1 MSEFRVDEDSLL
13 FQKFQQ
19 GDESA
24 FEQLIEKYKNIL
36 LNYLYNFT
44 GEKNTA
50 EDLLSEVFLRI
61 YRAAKFYQPR
71 AKFSTCLWRVA
82 TNIGR
87 DWRKKIHPA
96 IISLDDL
103 NSSEQ
108 PAKNFLAD
116 QQSFNPEKLL
126 LGNEQQKIIRQ
137 AILSLPEKQRLALI
151 LKVYENRSYREIAAI
166 LGTSVSA
173 VETLLFRARQNLK
186 AKLSPQVF

>member
-71 AKFSTCLWRVA
+71 AKFSTYLWRVT

-108 PAKNFLAD
+108 PAKNLLAD